1 MAYRE
6 NYEMKYKR
14 KEYPRPQFRRDIWQS
29 LNGEWEFEWDD
40 DKERVFH
47 DICAGQLPLS
57 RKINVPFSYQWAA
70 SGINDKGVHETLWY
84 RRTFRIEKEN
94 KGKRALLCFNASDYK
109 TDVWVNGNHKIT
121 HTGGFAPFNT
131 DITDCLKDGK
141 NIIVVRCKDTLE
153 TSVPRGKQSWTGE
166 PFTCFYYPNSG
177 IWGSVWIEFFGM
189 DCIENYSLQS
199 DTDNRRVYG
208 YIETLYGKA
217 EEAEII
223 LTFKDK
229 QLKKQRISLDGKR
242 TNYSINLA
250 DNAFDFGELLWWV
263 DKPNLINVD
272 YVLYKDGKVCDNAH
286 ARIGLRKI
294 SVENGKIY
302 LNDRPLF
309 QRLILDQG
317 YWIESGL
324 TPLSVEALK
333 KDIEISKVMGFNG
346 ARKHQKLEDPYYY
359 YYAEELGFLVWA
371 EMPSAYT
378 FCDREVKAITAEWQ
392 EIVNVAKNFTSVI
405 AYVPLNESWGARE
418 IKTNKSQQN
427 FARSLYYLT
436 KSLDDT
442 RLVSTNDGF
451 ENIEESDILS
461 IHDYEIKSAEEFP
474 IKYNGNYDGMHPQG
488 WALFA
493 DGHSYKGQPVL
504 LTEFGGIAFVN
515 ETNGETWGYGNG
527 AKNADDLCERLEQ
540 LIKGIAK
547 TEFQGYCY
555 TQLTD
560 VQLEVNGLLYADRT
574 PKVAVDRLKKI
585 FENK

>member
-1 MAYRE
+1 
-6 NYEMKYKR
+6 MKYKR

-29 LNGEWEFEWDD
+29 LNGEWEFGFG
-40 DKERVFH
+40 DKQNY
-47 DICAGQLPLS
+47 D
-57 RKINVPFSYQWAA
+57 RKINVPFSYQWQA
-70 SGINDKGVHETLWY
+70 SGIDDVSVYDTIWY
-84 RRTFRIEKEN
+84 KRKFTVSEKN
-94 KGKRALLCFNASDYK
+94 KRALLCFTASDYE
-109 TDVWVNGNHKIT
+109 TDVWVNGNHVIKHI
-121 HTGGFAPFNT
+121 GGFTPFSA
-131 DITDCLKDGK
+131 DITEYLKEGE
-141 NIIVVRCKDTLE
+141 NEIVVRCIDTLE
-153 TSVPRGKQSWTGE
+153 TAVPRGKQSWTGE
-166 PFTCFYYPNSG
+166 QFSCFYYPNTG
-177 IWGSVWIEFFGM
+177 IWGSVWIEFFGV

-199 DTDNRRVYG
+199 DIDNRRVYG

-217 EEAEII
+217 DEAEIV

-229 QLKKQRISLDGKR
+229 RIKKQRISLDGKR
-242 TNYSINLA
+242 TDYSINLA

-272 YVLYKDGKVCDNAH
+272 YVLYKDGNICDNAH

-294 SVENGKIY
+294 SVEDGKIN

-317 YWIESGL
+317 YWEESGL
-324 TPLSVEALK
+324 TPPSIEALK
-333 KDIEISKVMGFNG
+333 KDIEISKAMGFNG
-346 ARKHQKLEDPYYY
+346 ARKHQKLEDPYFY

>member
-1 MAYRE
+1 
-6 NYEMKYKR
+6 MKYER
-14 KEYPRPQFRRDIWQS
+14 KEYPRPQFRRDSWQS
-29 LNGEWEFEWDD
+29 LNGEWEFCFG
-40 DKERVFH
+40 DKQNY
-47 DICAGQLPLS
+47 D
-57 RKINVPFSYQWAA
+57 RKINVPFSYQWQA
-70 SGINDKGVHETLWY
+70 SGIGDVSVHDIVWY
-84 RRTFRIEKEN
+84 RRKFTVSEKN
-94 KGKRALLCFNASDYK
+94 KRALLCFNASDYE
-109 TDVWVNGNHKIT
+109 TDVWINGNHVIKHI
-121 HTGGFAPFNT
+121 GGFTPFSA
-131 DITDCLKDGK
+131 DITEYLKEGEYE
-141 NIIVVRCKDTLE
+141 IVVRCIDTLE
-153 TSVPRGKQSWTGE
+153 TAVPRGKQTWTGE

-177 IWGSVWIEFFGM
+177 IWGSVWIEFFGE

-208 YIETLYGKA
+208 YIETLYGTA
-217 EEAEII
+217 DEAEIT
-223 LTFKDK
+223 LAFKDK
-229 QLKKQRISLDGKR
+229 VIKKQRISLDGKR
-242 TNYSINLA
+242 TNYSISFA

-317 YWIESGL
+317 YWVESGL
-324 TPLSVEALK
+324 TPPSVEALK
-333 KDIEISKVMGFNG
+333 KDIELSKSMGFNG

-378 FCDREVKAITAEWQ
+378 FCDREIAAITKEWQ
-392 EIVNVAKNFTSVI
+392 EIVNVAKNYTCVI
-405 AYVPLNESWGARE
+405 AYIPLNESWGVRE
-418 IKTNKSQQN
+418 IKTNKEQQN

-461 IHDYEIKSAEEFP
+461 IHDYDIRNEDEFP
-474 IKYNGNYDGMHPQG
+474 PKYNNGYDGLIPQG
-488 WALFA
+488 CALFA
-493 DGHSYKGQPVL
+493 DGHKYNGQPVL
-504 LTEFGGIAFVN
+504 FTEFGGIAFVS
-515 ETNGETWGYGNG
+515 EQKGETWGYGNG
-527 AKNADDLCERLEQ
+527 ATSADDLCERLEQ
-540 LIKGIAK
+540 LIKGISH

-560 VQLEVNGLLYADRT
+560 VQQEVNGLLYADRT
-574 PKVAVDRLKKI
+574 PKADLKKLKRI

>member
-1 MAYRE
+1 
-6 NYEMKYKR
+6 MKYER

-29 LNGEWEFEWDD
+29 LNGEWEFGFG
-40 DKERVFH
+40 DKQNY
-47 DICAGQLPLS
+47 D
-57 RKINVPFSYQWAA
+57 RKINVPFSYQWQAG
-70 SGINDKGVHETLWY
+70 GIGDISVHDTVWY
-84 RRTFRIEKEN
+84 KRKFTVSEKN
-94 KGKRALLCFNASDYK
+94 KRALLCFTASDYE
-109 TDVWVNGNHKIT
+109 TDVWVNGNHVIKHI
-121 HTGGFAPFNT
+121 GGFTPFSA
-131 DITDCLKDGK
+131 DITEYLKEGE
-141 NIIVVRCKDTLE
+141 NEIVVRCIDTLE
-153 TSVPRGKQSWTGE
+153 TAVPRGKQSWTGE
-166 PFTCFYYPNSG
+166 QFTCYYYPNSG
-177 IWGSVWIEFFGM
+177 IWGSVWIEFFGV

-199 DTDNRRVYG
+199 DTDNRRIYG
-208 YIETLYGKA
+208 YIETLLSRA
-217 EEAEII
+217 DEAEII
-223 LTFKDK
+223 LTFKEK
-229 QLKKQRISLDGKR
+229 RIKKQRISLDGKR

-250 DNAFDFGELLWWV
+250 DNAFDFGEFLWWV
-263 DKPNLINVD
+263 DNPNLINVD
-272 YVLYKDGKVCDNAH
+272 YVLYKDGNICDNAH

-317 YWIESGL
+317 YWEESGL
-324 TPLSVEALK
+324 TPPSVEALK
-333 KDIEISKVMGFNG
+333 TDIELSKAMGFNG
-346 ARKHQKLEDPYYY
+346 ARKHQKLEDPYFY

-392 EIVNVAKNFTSVI
+392 EIVNAAKNFTSVI

-504 LTEFGGIAFVN
+504 FTEFGGIAFVN
-515 ETNGETWGYGNG
+515 EANGEAWGYGNG

>member
-1 MAYRE
+1 
-6 NYEMKYKR
+6 MKYKR

-29 LNGEWEFEWDD
+29 LNGEWEFGFG
-40 DKERVFH
+40 DKQNY
-47 DICAGQLPLS
+47 D
-57 RKINVPFSYQWAA
+57 RKINVPFSYQWQA
-70 SGINDKGVHETLWY
+70 SGIDDVSVYDTIWY
-84 RRTFRIEKEN
+84 KRKFTVSEKN
-94 KGKRALLCFNASDYK
+94 KRALLCFTASDYE
-109 TDVWVNGNHKIT
+109 TDVWVNGKHVIKHI
-121 HTGGFAPFNT
+121 GGFTPFSA
-131 DITDCLKDGK
+131 DITEYLKEGE
-141 NIIVVRCKDTLE
+141 NEIVVRCIDTLE
-153 TSVPRGKQSWTGE
+153 TAVPRGKQTWTGE
-166 PFTCFYYPNSG
+166 QFSCFYYPNTG
-177 IWGSVWIEFFGM
+177 IWGSVWLEFFGE

-199 DTDNRRVYG
+199 DIDNRRVYG

-217 EEAEII
+217 DEAEIT

-229 QLKKQRISLDGKR
+229 VIKKQRISLDGKR
-242 TNYSINLA
+242 TNYSISIA

-263 DKPNLINVD
+263 DKPNLINVE
-272 YVLYKDGKVCDNAH
+272 YVLYKNGKVCDSAH

-324 TPLSVEALK
+324 TPPSVEALK
-333 KDIEISKVMGFNG
+333 KDIELSKAMGFNG
-346 ARKHQKLEDPYYY
+346 ARKHQKLEDPYFY

-378 FCDREVKAITAEWQ
+378 FCDRELKAITAEWQ

-436 KSLDDT
+436 KSLDVT

-474 IKYNGNYDGMHPQG
+474 IKYNGNYDGTHPQG

-504 LTEFGGIAFVN
+504 FTEFGGIAFVN
-515 ETNGETWGYGNG
+515 EANGETWGYGNS

-574 PKVAVDRLKKI
+574 PKVDLNRLKRI

>member
-1 MAYRE
+1 
-6 NYEMKYKR
+6 MKYKR

-29 LNGEWEFEWDD
+29 LNGEWEFGFG
-40 DKERVFH
+40 DKQNY
-47 DICAGQLPLS
+47 D
-57 RKINVPFSYQWAA
+57 RKINVPFSYQWQA
-70 SGINDKGVHETLWY
+70 SGIDDVSVYDTIWY
-84 RRTFRIEKEN
+84 RRNFIVSEKN
-94 KGKRALLCFNASDYK
+94 KRALLCFTASDYE
-109 TDVWVNGNHKIT
+109 TDVWVNGNHVIKHI
-121 HTGGFAPFNT
+121 GGFTPFSA
-131 DITDCLKDGK
+131 DITEYLKEGE
-141 NIIVVRCKDTLE
+141 NEIVVRCIDTLE
-153 TSVPRGKQSWTGE
+153 TAVPRGKQTWTGE
-166 PFTCFYYPNSG
+166 QFSCFYYPNSG
-177 IWGSVWIEFFGM
+177 IWGSVWIEFFGV

-199 DTDNRRVYG
+199 DTDNRKVYG

-217 EEAEII
+217 DEAEIV

-229 QLKKQRISLDGKR
+229 RIKKQRISLDGKR

-272 YVLYKDGKVCDNAH
+272 YVLYKNGKVCDSAH

-324 TPLSVEALK
+324 TPPSVEALK
-333 KDIEISKVMGFNG
+333 KDIELSKAMGFNG
-346 ARKHQKLEDPYYY
+346 ARKHQKLEDPYFY

-504 LTEFGGIAFVN
+504 FTEFGGIAFVN
-515 ETNGETWGYGNG
+515 EANGEAWGYGNG

-574 PKVAVDRLKKI
+574 PKVDLNRLKRI

>member
-1 MAYRE
+1 
-6 NYEMKYKR
+6 MKYKR

-29 LNGEWEFEWDD
+29 LNGEWEFGFG
-40 DKERVFH
+40 DKQNY
-47 DICAGQLPLS
+47 D
-57 RKINVPFSYQWAA
+57 RKINVPFSYQWQA
-70 SGINDKGVHETLWY
+70 SGIDDVSVYDTIWY
-84 RRTFRIEKEN
+84 RRNFIVSEKN
-94 KGKRALLCFNASDYK
+94 KRALLCFTASDYE
-109 TDVWVNGNHKIT
+109 TDVWVNGNHVIKHI
-121 HTGGFAPFNT
+121 GGFTPFSA
-131 DITDCLKDGK
+131 DITEYLKEGE
-141 NIIVVRCKDTLE
+141 NEIVVRCIDTLE
-153 TSVPRGKQSWTGE
+153 TAVPRGKQTWTGE
-166 PFTCFYYPNSG
+166 QFSCFYYPNSG
-177 IWGSVWIEFFGM
+177 IWGSVWIEFFGV

-199 DTDNRRVYG
+199 DTDNRKVYG

-217 EEAEII
+217 DEAEIV

-229 QLKKQRISLDGKR
+229 RIKKQRISLDGKR

-272 YVLYKDGKVCDNAH
+272 YVLYKNGKVCDSAH

-324 TPLSVEALK
+324 TPPSVEALK
-333 KDIEISKVMGFNG
+333 KDIELSKAMGFNG
-346 ARKHQKLEDPYYY
+346 ARKHQKLEDPYFY

-504 LTEFGGIAFVN
+504 FTEFGGIAFVN
-515 ETNGETWGYGNG
+515 EANGEAWGYGNG

>member
-1 MAYRE
+1 
-6 NYEMKYKR
+6 MKYKR

-29 LNGEWEFEWDD
+29 LNGEWEFGFG
-40 DKERVFH
+40 DKQNY
-47 DICAGQLPLS
+47 D
-57 RKINVPFSYQWAA
+57 RKINVPFSYQWQA
-70 SGINDKGVHETLWY
+70 SGIDDVSVYDTIWY
-84 RRTFRIEKEN
+84 KRKFTVSEKN
-94 KGKRALLCFNASDYK
+94 KRALLCFTASDYE
-109 TDVWVNGNHKIT
+109 TDVWVNGNHVIKHI
-121 HTGGFAPFNT
+121 GGFTPFSA
-131 DITDCLKDGK
+131 DITEYLKEGE
-141 NIIVVRCKDTLE
+141 NEIVVRCIDTLE
-153 TSVPRGKQSWTGE
+153 TAVPRGKQSWTGE
-166 PFTCFYYPNSG
+166 QFTCYYYPNSG
-177 IWGSVWIEFFGM
+177 IWGSVWIEFFGV

-199 DTDNRRVYG
+199 DIDNRRVYG

-217 EEAEII
+217 DEAEIV

-229 QLKKQRISLDGKR
+229 RIKKQRISLDGKR
-242 TNYSINLA
+242 TDYSINLA

-263 DKPNLINVD
+263 DNPNLINVD
-272 YVLYKDGKVCDNAH
+272 YVLYKDGNICDNAH

-294 SVENGKIY
+294 SVEDGKIN

-317 YWIESGL
+317 YWEESGL
-324 TPLSVEALK
+324 TPPSIEALK
-333 KDIEISKVMGFNG
+333 KDIEISKAMGFNG
-346 ARKHQKLEDPYYY
+346 ARKHQKLEDPYFY

-515 ETNGETWGYGNG
+515 EANGETWGYGNG

>member
-1 MAYRE
+1 
-6 NYEMKYKR
+6 MKYRR

-29 LNGEWEFEWDD
+29 LNGEWEFGFG
-40 DKERVFH
+40 DKQNY
-47 DICAGQLPLS
+47 D
-57 RKINVPFSYQWAA
+57 RKINVPFSYQWQA
-70 SGINDKGVHETLWY
+70 SGIGDTSVHDTIWY
-84 RRTFRIEKEN
+84 RRKFIVSEKN
-94 KGKRALLCFNASDYK
+94 KRALLCFTVSDYE
-109 TDVWVNGNHKIT
+109 TDVWVNGNHVIKHI
-121 HTGGFAPFNT
+121 GGFTPFYA
-131 DITDCLKDGK
+131 DITEYLKEGE
-141 NIIVVRCKDTLE
+141 NEIVVRCIDTLE
-153 TSVPRGKQSWTGE
+153 TAVPRGKQSWTGE
-166 PFTCFYYPNSG
+166 QFSCFYYPNTG
-177 IWGSVWIEFFGM
+177 IWGSVWIEFFGV

-199 DTDNRRVYG
+199 DIDNRRVYG

-217 EEAEII
+217 DEAEIV

-229 QLKKQRISLDGKR
+229 QIKKQRVSLDGKR

-263 DKPNLINVD
+263 DNPNLINVD
-272 YVLYKDGKVCDNAH
+272 YVLYKNGKVCDNAH

-294 SVENGKIY
+294 SVEDGKIY

-317 YWIESGL
+317 YWEESGL
-324 TPLSVEALK
+324 TPPSIEALK
-333 KDIEISKVMGFNG
+333 KDIELSKAMGFNG
-346 ARKHQKLEDPYYY
+346 ARKHQKLEDPYFY

-461 IHDYEIKSAEEFP
+461 IHDYKIKSAEEFP

-515 ETNGETWGYGNG
+515 EANGETWGYGNG
-527 AKNADDLCERLEQ
+527 AKNADDLCERLDQ

>member
-1 MAYRE
+1 
-6 NYEMKYKR
+6 MKYER

-29 LNGEWEFEWDD
+29 LNGEWEFGFG
-40 DKERVFH
+40 DKQNY
-47 DICAGQLPLS
+47 D
-57 RKINVPFSYQWAA
+57 RKINVPFSYQWQAG
-70 SGINDKGVHETLWY
+70 GIGDISVHDTVWY
-84 RRTFRIEKEN
+84 KRKFTVSEKN
-94 KGKRALLCFNASDYK
+94 KRALLCFTASDYE
-109 TDVWVNGNHKIT
+109 TDVWVNGNHVIKHI
-121 HTGGFAPFNT
+121 GGFTPFSA
-131 DITDCLKDGK
+131 DITEYLKEGE
-141 NIIVVRCKDTLE
+141 NEIVVRCIDTLE
-153 TSVPRGKQSWTGE
+153 TAVPRGKQSWTGE
-166 PFTCFYYPNSG
+166 QFTCYYYPNSG
-177 IWGSVWIEFFGM
+177 IWGSVWIEFFGV

-199 DTDNRRVYG
+199 DTDNRRIYG
-208 YIETLYGKA
+208 YIETLLSRA
-217 EEAEII
+217 DEAEII
-223 LTFKDK
+223 LTFKEK
-229 QLKKQRISLDGKR
+229 RIKKQRISLDGKR

-250 DNAFDFGELLWWV
+250 DNAFDFGEFLWWV
-263 DKPNLINVD
+263 DNPNLINVD
-272 YVLYKDGKVCDNAH
+272 YVLYKDGNICDNAH

-317 YWIESGL
+317 YWEESGL
-324 TPLSVEALK
+324 TPPSVEALK
-333 KDIEISKVMGFNG
+333 KDIELSKAMGFNG
-346 ARKHQKLEDPYYY
+346 ARKHQKLEDPYFY

-418 IKTNKSQQN
+418 IKTSKEQQN

-515 ETNGETWGYGNG
+515 EANGEAWGYGNG

>member
-1 MAYRE
+1 
-6 NYEMKYKR
+6 MKYER

-29 LNGEWEFEWDD
+29 LNGEWEFGFG
-40 DKERVFH
+40 DKQNY
-47 DICAGQLPLS
+47 D
-57 RKINVPFSYQWAA
+57 RKINVPFSYQWQAG
-70 SGINDKGVHETLWY
+70 GIGDISVHDTVWY
-84 RRTFRIEKEN
+84 KRKFTVSEKN
-94 KGKRALLCFNASDYK
+94 KRALLCFTASDYE
-109 TDVWVNGNHKIT
+109 TDVWVNGNHVIKHI
-121 HTGGFAPFNT
+121 GGFTPFSA
-131 DITDCLKDGK
+131 DITEYLKEGE
-141 NIIVVRCKDTLE
+141 NEIVVRCIDTLE
-153 TSVPRGKQSWTGE
+153 TAVPRGKQSWTGE
-166 PFTCFYYPNSG
+166 QFTCYYYPNSG
-177 IWGSVWIEFFGM
+177 IWGSVWIEFFGV

-199 DTDNRRVYG
+199 DTDNRRIYG
-208 YIETLYGKA
+208 YIETLLSRA
-217 EEAEII
+217 DEAEII
-223 LTFKDK
+223 LTFKEK
-229 QLKKQRISLDGKR
+229 KIKKQRISLDGKR

-250 DNAFDFGELLWWV
+250 DNAFDFGEFLWWV
-263 DKPNLINVD
+263 DNPNLINVD
-272 YVLYKDGKVCDNAH
+272 YVLYKDGNICDNAH

-317 YWIESGL
+317 YWEESGL
-324 TPLSVEALK
+324 TPPSVEALK
-333 KDIEISKVMGFNG
+333 KDIELSKAMGFNG
-346 ARKHQKLEDPYYY
+346 ARKHQKLEDPYFY

-418 IKTNKSQQN
+418 IKTSKEQQN

-515 ETNGETWGYGNG
+515 EANGEAWGYGNG

>member
-1 MAYRE
+1 
-6 NYEMKYKR
+6 MKYKR

-29 LNGEWEFEWDD
+29 LNGEWEFGFG
-40 DKERVFH
+40 DKQNY
-47 DICAGQLPLS
+47 D
-57 RKINVPFSYQWAA
+57 RKINVPFSYQWQA
-70 SGINDKGVHETLWY
+70 SGIDDVSVYDTIWY
-84 RRTFRIEKEN
+84 KRKFTVSEKN
-94 KGKRALLCFNASDYK
+94 KRALLCFTASDYE
-109 TDVWVNGNHKIT
+109 TDVWVNGNHVIKHI
-121 HTGGFAPFNT
+121 GGFTPFSA
-131 DITDCLKDGK
+131 DITEYLKEGE
-141 NIIVVRCKDTLE
+141 NEIVVRCIDTLE
-153 TSVPRGKQSWTGE
+153 TAVPRGKQSWTGE
-166 PFTCFYYPNSG
+166 QFTCYYYPNSG
-177 IWGSVWIEFFGM
+177 IWGSVWIEFFGV

-199 DTDNRRVYG
+199 DIDNRRVYG

-217 EEAEII
+217 DEAEIV

-229 QLKKQRISLDGKR
+229 RIKKQRISLDGKR

-272 YVLYKDGKVCDNAH
+272 YVLYKDGNICDNAH

-294 SVENGKIY
+294 SVEDGKIY
-302 LNDRPLF
+302 LNDRPLS

-317 YWIESGL
+317 YWEESGL
-324 TPLSVEALK
+324 TPPSVEALK
-333 KDIEISKVMGFNG
+333 KDIEISKTMGFNG
-346 ARKHQKLEDPYYY
+346 ARKHQKLEDPYFY

-504 LTEFGGIAFVN
+504 FTEFGGIAFVN
-515 ETNGETWGYGNG
+515 EANGETWGYGNG

>member
-1 MAYRE
+1 
-6 NYEMKYKR
+6 MKYKR

-29 LNGEWEFEWDD
+29 LNGEWEFGFG
-40 DKERVFH
+40 DKQNY
-47 DICAGQLPLS
+47 D
-57 RKINVPFSYQWAA
+57 RKINVPFSYQWQA
-70 SGINDKGVHETLWY
+70 SGIDDVSVYDTIWY
-84 RRTFRIEKEN
+84 KRKFTVSEKN
-94 KGKRALLCFNASDYK
+94 KRALLCFTASDYE
-109 TDVWVNGNHKIT
+109 TDVWVNGNHVIKHI
-121 HTGGFAPFNT
+121 GGFTPFSA
-131 DITDCLKDGK
+131 DITEYLKEGE
-141 NIIVVRCKDTLE
+141 NEIVVRCIDTLE
-153 TSVPRGKQSWTGE
+153 TAVPRGKQSWTGE
-166 PFTCFYYPNSG
+166 QFTCYYYPNSG
-177 IWGSVWIEFFGM
+177 IWGSVWIEFFGV

-199 DTDNRRVYG
+199 DIDNRRVYG

-217 EEAEII
+217 DEAEIV

-229 QLKKQRISLDGKR
+229 RIKKQRISLDGKR
-242 TNYSINLA
+242 TDYSINLA

-272 YVLYKDGKVCDNAH
+272 YVLYKDGNICDNAH

-294 SVENGKIY
+294 SVEDGKIY

-324 TPLSVEALK
+324 TPPSVEALK
-333 KDIEISKVMGFNG
+333 KDIEISKAMGFNG
-346 ARKHQKLEDPYYY
+346 ARKHQKLEDPYFY

-515 ETNGETWGYGNG
+515 EANGETWGYGNG